1 MVDLIKDALWC
12 IYPDVGELE
21 ILDAHSETKGQK
33 DLSPGVEKIITKRVQ
48 GYPRPIVI
56 YGFDNFYKIKESKEG
71 YIFQIPGVFYL
82 KLPACLSE
90 IQELLQKA
98 ASFEMP
104 QGHLFDGKI
113 EQKLMVPK
121 IRAFKHICDNLWMS
135 FSSNANRAKNAL
147 DKSPDET
154 PRALS
159 EFIPSRIDKLLKDYK
174 ELEPSAIRIGIKDAD
189 RVAAM
194 MKEAVKMI
202 DQIQADHMSPQEAV
216 DLAFGCTAE
225 IKAVSKIL
233 SGAKETKNSV

>member
-1 MVDLIKDALWC
+1 MINKILML
-12 IYPDVGELE
+12 IYPDANNLE
-21 ILDAHSETKGQK
+21 IISAHSETETIGG
-33 DLSPGVEKIITKRVQ
+33 LSAIVEKIIDSCFH
-48 GYPRPIVI
+48 GNPRPIVI
-56 YGFDNFYKIKESKEG
+56 YGFDSFYKINKSEEG
-71 YIFQIPGVFYL
+71 FIFQFPGVFYL
-82 KLPACLSE
+82 KLPTCLSE
-90 IQELLQKA
+90 IKKVLQNA
-98 ASFEMP
+98 ASFKMP
-104 QGHLFDGKI
+104 PVLRIDHKI
-113 EQKLMVPK
+113 FQKLMVQK
-121 IRAFKHICDNLWMS
+121 IRAFKHTCDNLWMS

-147 DKSPDET
+147 NISPDET

-189 RVAAM
+189 RVSAM
-194 MKEAVKMI
+194 IQEAVKMI